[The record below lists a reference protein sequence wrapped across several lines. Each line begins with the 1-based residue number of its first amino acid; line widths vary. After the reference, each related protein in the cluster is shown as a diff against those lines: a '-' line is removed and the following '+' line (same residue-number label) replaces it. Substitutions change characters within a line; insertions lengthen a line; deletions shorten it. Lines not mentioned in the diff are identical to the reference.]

1 MRNVLQIE
9 RGKKRLL
16 TAFSLCL
23 VVGNA
28 LFAQEGKQWIDVTSD
43 HIVNPSFKEGGTG
56 WLGNN
61 YSANDWS
68 VAEFYDRDGTCFQKI
83 STLKS
88 GTYKLTVHAFYRF
101 GANDNGTAHGNGSE
115 VIHSQLYVGEKSIDL
130 KSLYI
135 EEKDATL
142 PNNRNGWPDGKQ
154 GTRVYFDKYPERYV
168 NELEFTVSE
177 GTVPVDMGIRVSQH
191 VSRDWTCF
199 SDFKLYVSGTYG
211 EVLNEKIGIVE
222 GLFSSNPELSTC
234 TTLQGEVKKKL
245 DTYKNYG
252 SSTPE
257 ADLKAAVE
265 DLAVT
270 TEKIK
275 AFIEKI
281 KVSNEALADA
291 SAIKDMQMLEVLR
304 AGLGNEMSAMNAC
317 LSSFSL
323 NNDIAMVDVQIE
335 KLKKETLRVEA
346 WMGMAFVLTKAKDL
360 ADGIGGLSEEQA
372 YNKVLQDLQNGNLD
386 FNTMSADVAALNLI
400 CRNAMTTDFLAEAT
414 SEAPIDM
421 TSFIKNP
428 NVYQA
433 KDKTVVP
440 DGWVI
445 ADWGSS
451 DNKEPTTEGFADAEL
466 HCGSWSGN
474 SANSIGKAHYYSE
487 IGGTVNVPDGCYR
500 LEAATYI
507 TRQPDAVV
515 LYASTDN
522 VDMVMANF
530 NGNKAVYDQAVG
542 LNDGT
547 TTSLEVQVSG
557 GRLYFGVKGKAIVG
571 GNGQQWLADNFRLYY
586 IGAPDVEPKDIKV
599 SEVGMSTYYSANAF
613 TVPEGLTGGMVTNED
628 AATVAVDWRYPAGST
643 VPGRTG
649 VILKGAVGDY
659 KAEYSVANVASPEN
673 NLLDGTIEAATI
685 ADAGYK
691 YYKLADGEKGLGFY
705 FAVEGGS
712 SIVNGANKAYL
723 ALPENEAQE
732 VNFLALDFGTTGI
745 TDTALAAEDVRVD
758 VYSISGVLVRSG
770 VKASEALDGLSKGI
784 YIVNGKKILK

>member
-1 MRNVLQIE
+1 M
-9 RGKKRLL
+9 
-16 TAFSLCL
+16 
-23 VVGNA
+23 
-28 LFAQEGKQWIDVTSD
+28 FAQEAWIDVTSE
-43 HIVNPSFKEGGTG
+43 HIVNPSFKDGGTG
-56 WLGNN
+56 WSGSN
-61 YSANDWS
+61 YSANGWD
-68 VAEFYDRDGTCFQKI
+68 VAEFYDKNGTCSQQI
-83 STLKS
+83 NSLKPGS
-88 GTYKLTVHAFYRF
+88 SYKLTVKAFYRF
-101 GANDNGTAHGNGSE
+101 GVNDGGTAHDNGTE
-115 VIHSQLYVGEKSIDL
+115 VIHSELFAGEQSVLL
-130 KSLYI
+130 KSLYS
-135 EEKDATL
+135 EEKDPDL
-142 PNNRNGWPDGKQ
+142 RNNRNGWPDGKE
-154 GTRVYFDKYPERYV
+154 GTNLYFNKYPDRYV

-177 GTVPVDMGIRVSQH
+177 GVNFVNIGIRVSEK

-199 SDFKLYVSGTYG
+199 SDFKLYVKSTYT
-211 EVLNEKIGIVE
+211 EALTEKIGLVE
-222 GLFSSNPELSTC
+222 NLL
-234 TTLQGEVKKKL
+234 GENSVLAACLKVKAEVNDKL
-245 DTYKNYG
+245 NTYKSYG
-252 SSTPE
+252 AITQESVMV
-257 ADLKAAVE
+257 AAIDDLNGTIVK
-265 DLAVT
+265 LNSL
-270 TEKIK
+270 
-275 AFIEKI
+275 IEKATI
-281 KVSNEALADA
+281 SNDAMVNA
-291 SAIKDMQMLEVLR
+291 SAVKERDMLEVLKNS
-304 AGLGNEMSAMNAC
+304 LGTEISAMENC
-317 LSSFSL
+317 LKDFSL
-323 NNDIAMVDVQIE
+323 EDDIVKIDAQTD
-335 KLKKETLRVEA
+335 KLNKETLRVKA
-346 WMGMAFVLTKAKDL
+346 WMGMASVLTKTRNL
-360 ADGIGGLSEEQA
+360 ANEIGGLQDDQT
-372 YNKVLQDLQNGNLD
+372 YIKVGEDLQNGNLD
-386 FNTMSADVAALNLI
+386 FYTMSADVEALNLV
-400 CRNAMTTDFLAEAT
+400 CRNAMTTDFLAKAT

-445 ADWGSS
+445 ADWGSK

-474 SANSIGKAHYYSE
+474 NDNSIGKAHYYSE

-599 SEVGMSTYYSANAF
+599 SEAGMSTYYSANAF
-613 TVPEGLTGGMVTNED
+613 TVPEGLTGGVVTNED

-712 SIVNGANKAYL
+712 SIMNGANKAYL

-732 VNFLALDFGTTGI
+732 VNFLALDFGTTRI

>member
-1 MRNVLQIE
+1 MKNRLQIGG
-9 RGKKRLL
+9 GKKRLL
-16 TAFSLCL
+16 TALSLSL

-28 LFAQEGKQWIDVTSD
+28 LFAQEAWIDVTPE
-43 HIVNPSFKEGGTG
+43 HIVNPSFKDGGTG
-56 WLGNN
+56 WSGSN
-61 YSANDWS
+61 YSANGWD
-68 VAEFYDRDGTCFQKI
+68 VAEFYDKNGTCSQQI
-83 STLKS
+83 NSLKPGS
-88 GTYKLTVHAFYRF
+88 SYKLTVKAFYRF
-101 GANDNGTAHGNGSE
+101 GVNDGGTAHNNGTE
-115 VIHSQLYVGEKSIDL
+115 EIHSELFAGEQSVLL
-130 KSLYI
+130 KSLYS
-135 EEKDATL
+135 EEKDPDL
-142 PNNRNGWPDGKQ
+142 RNNRNGWPDGKE
-154 GTRVYFDKYPERYV
+154 GTNLYFNKYPDRYV

-177 GTVPVDMGIRVSQH
+177 GVNFVNIGIRVSEK

-199 SDFKLYVSGTYG
+199 SDFKLYVKSTYT
-211 EVLNEKIGIVE
+211 EALTEKIGFVE
-222 GLFSSNPELSTC
+222 NLL
-234 TTLQGEVKKKL
+234 GENSVLAACLKVKAEVNDKL
-245 DTYKNYG
+245 NTYKSYDAITQE
-252 SSTPE
+252 SVMV
-257 ADLKAAVE
+257 AAIDDLNGTIVK
-265 DLAVT
+265 LNSL
-270 TEKIK
+270 
-275 AFIEKI
+275 IEKATI
-281 KVSNEALADA
+281 SNDAMVNA
-291 SAIKDMQMLEVLR
+291 SAVKERDMLEVLKNS
-304 AGLGNEMSAMNAC
+304 LGTEISTMENC
-317 LSSFSL
+317 LKDFSL
-323 NNDIAMVDVQIE
+323 EDDIVKIDAQTD
-335 KLKKETLRVEA
+335 KLNKETLRVKA
-346 WMGMAFVLTKAKDL
+346 WMGMASVLTKTRNL
-360 ADGIGGLSEEQA
+360 ANEIGGLQDDQT
-372 YNKVLQDLQNGNLD
+372 YIKVGEDLQNGNLD
-386 FNTMSADVAALNLI
+386 FYTMSADVEALNLV
-400 CRNAMTTDFLAEAT
+400 CRNAMTTDFLAKAT

-445 ADWGSS
+445 ADWGSK

-474 SANSIGKAHYYSE
+474 NDNSIGKAHYYSE

-507 TRQPDAVV
+507 TQQPDAVV

-599 SEVGMSTYYSANAF
+599 SEAGMSTYYSANAF

>member
-1 MRNVLQIE
+1 MKNRLQIGG
-9 RGKKRLL
+9 GKKRLL
-16 TAFSLCL
+16 TALSLSL

-28 LFAQEGKQWIDVTSD
+28 LFAQEAWIDVTSE
-43 HIVNPSFKEGGTG
+43 HIVNPSFKDGGTG
-56 WLGNN
+56 WSGSN
-61 YSANDWS
+61 YSANGWD
-68 VAEFYDRDGTCFQKI
+68 VAEFYDKNGTCSQQI
-83 STLKS
+83 NSLKPGS
-88 GTYKLTVHAFYRF
+88 SYKLTVKAFYRF
-101 GANDNGTAHGNGSE
+101 GVNDGGTAHDNGTE
-115 VIHSQLYVGEKSIDL
+115 VIHSELFAGEQSVLL
-130 KSLYI
+130 KSLYS
-135 EEKDATL
+135 EEKDPDL
-142 PNNRNGWPDGKQ
+142 RNNRNGWPDGKE
-154 GTRVYFDKYPERYV
+154 GTNLYFNKYPDRYV

-177 GTVPVDMGIRVSQH
+177 GVNFVNIGIRVSEK

-199 SDFKLYVSGTYG
+199 SDFKLYVKSTYT
-211 EVLNEKIGIVE
+211 EALTEKIGLVE
-222 GLFSSNPELSTC
+222 NLL
-234 TTLQGEVKKKL
+234 GENSVLAACLKVKAEVNDKL
-245 DTYKNYG
+245 NTYKSYG
-252 SSTPE
+252 AITQESVMV
-257 ADLKAAVE
+257 AAIDDLNGTIVK
-265 DLAVT
+265 LNSL
-270 TEKIK
+270 
-275 AFIEKI
+275 IEKATI
-281 KVSNEALADA
+281 SNDAMVNA
-291 SAIKDMQMLEVLR
+291 SAVKERDMLEVLKNS
-304 AGLGNEMSAMNAC
+304 LGTEISAMENC
-317 LSSFSL
+317 LKDFLLEDDIVKIDAQTDKL
-323 NNDIAMVDVQIE
+323 N
-335 KLKKETLRVEA
+335 KETLRVKA
-346 WMGMAFVLTKAKDL
+346 WMGMASVLTKTRNL
-360 ADGIGGLSEEQA
+360 ANEIGGLQDDQT
-372 YNKVLQDLQNGNLD
+372 YIKVGEDLQNGNLD
-386 FNTMSADVAALNLI
+386 FYTMSADVEALNLV
-400 CRNAMTTDFLAEAT
+400 CRNAMTTDFLAKAT

-445 ADWGSS
+445 ADWGSK

-474 SANSIGKAHYYSE
+474 NDNSIGKAHYYSE

-599 SEVGMSTYYSANAF
+599 SEAGMSTYYSANAF
-613 TVPEGLTGGMVTNED
+613 TVPEGLTGGVVTNED

-712 SIVNGANKAYL
+712 SIMNGANKAYL

-732 VNFLALDFGTTGI
+732 VNFLALDFGTTRI

>member
-1 MRNVLQIE
+1 M
-9 RGKKRLL
+9 
-16 TAFSLCL
+16 
-23 VVGNA
+23 GNA
-28 LFAQEGKQWIDVTSD
+28 LFAQEAWIDVTSE
-43 HIVNPSFKEGGTG
+43 HIVNPSFKDGGTG
-56 WLGNN
+56 WSGSN
-61 YSANDWS
+61 YSANGWD
-68 VAEFYDRDGTCFQKI
+68 VAEFYDKNGTCSQQI
-83 STLKS
+83 NSLKPGS
-88 GTYKLTVHAFYRF
+88 SYKLTVKAFYRF
-101 GANDNGTAHGNGSE
+101 GVNDGGTAHDNGTE
-115 VIHSQLYVGEKSIDL
+115 VIHSELFAGEQSVLL
-130 KSLYI
+130 KSLYS
-135 EEKDATL
+135 EEKDPDL
-142 PNNRNGWPDGKQ
+142 RNNRNGWPDGKE
-154 GTRVYFDKYPERYV
+154 GTNLYFNKYPDRYV

-177 GTVPVDMGIRVSQH
+177 GVNFVNIGIRVSEK

-199 SDFKLYVSGTYG
+199 SDFKLYVKSTYT
-211 EVLNEKIGIVE
+211 EALTEKIGLVE
-222 GLFSSNPELSTC
+222 NLL
-234 TTLQGEVKKKL
+234 GENSVLAACLKVKAEVNDKL
-245 DTYKNYG
+245 NTYKSYG
-252 SSTPE
+252 AITQESVMV
-257 ADLKAAVE
+257 AAIDDLNGTIVK
-265 DLAVT
+265 LNSL
-270 TEKIK
+270 
-275 AFIEKI
+275 IEKATI
-281 KVSNEALADA
+281 SNDAMVNA
-291 SAIKDMQMLEVLR
+291 SAVKERDMLEVLKNS
-304 AGLGNEMSAMNAC
+304 LGTEISAMENC
-317 LSSFSL
+317 LKDFSL
-323 NNDIAMVDVQIE
+323 EDDIVKIDAQTD
-335 KLKKETLRVEA
+335 KLNKETLRVKA
-346 WMGMAFVLTKAKDL
+346 WMGMASVLTKTRNL
-360 ADGIGGLSEEQA
+360 ANEIGGLQDDQT
-372 YNKVLQDLQNGNLD
+372 YIKVGEDLQNGNLD
-386 FNTMSADVAALNLI
+386 FYTMSADVEALNLV
-400 CRNAMTTDFLAEAT
+400 CRNAMTTDFLAKAT

-445 ADWGSS
+445 ADWGSK

-474 SANSIGKAHYYSE
+474 NDNSIGKAHYYSE

-599 SEVGMSTYYSANAF
+599 SEAGMSTYYSANAF
-613 TVPEGLTGGMVTNED
+613 TVPEGLTGGVVTNED

-712 SIVNGANKAYL
+712 SIMNGANKAYL

-732 VNFLALDFGTTGI
+732 VNFLALDFGTTRI

>member
-1 MRNVLQIE
+1 MKNRLQIGG
-9 RGKKRLL
+9 GKKRLL
-16 TAFSLCL
+16 TALSLSL

-28 LFAQEGKQWIDVTSD
+28 LFAQEAWIDVTPE
-43 HIVNPSFKEGGTG
+43 HIVNPSFKDGGTG
-56 WLGNN
+56 WSGSN
-61 YSANDWS
+61 YSANGWD
-68 VAEFYDRDGTCFQKI
+68 VAEFYDKNGTCSQQI
-83 STLKS
+83 NSLKPGS
-88 GTYKLTVHAFYRF
+88 SYKLTVKAFYRF
-101 GANDNGTAHGNGSE
+101 GLNDGGTAHDNGTE
-115 VIHSQLYVGEKSIDL
+115 VIHSELFAGEQSVLL
-130 KSLYI
+130 KSLYS
-135 EEKDATL
+135 EEQDTGL
-142 PNNRNGWPDGKQ
+142 RNNKNGWPDGKE
-154 GTRVYFDKYPERYV
+154 GTNLYFNKYPDRYV

-177 GTVPVDMGIRVSQH
+177 GVDFNIGIRVSEK

-199 SDFKLYVSGTYG
+199 SDFKLYVKSTYT
-211 EVLNEKIGIVE
+211 EALTEKIGFVE
-222 GLFSSNPELSTC
+222 NLL
-234 TTLQGEVKKKL
+234 GENSVLAACLKVKAEVNDKL
-245 DTYKNYG
+245 NTYKSYG
-252 SSTPE
+252 AITQESVMV
-257 ADLKAAVE
+257 AAIDDLNGTIVK
-265 DLAVT
+265 LNSL
-270 TEKIK
+270 
-275 AFIEKI
+275 IEKATI
-281 KVSNEALADA
+281 SNDAMVNA
-291 SAIKDMQMLEVLR
+291 SAVKERDMLEVLKNS
-304 AGLGNEMSAMNAC
+304 LGTEISAMENC
-317 LSSFSL
+317 LKDFSL
-323 NNDIAMVDVQIE
+323 EDDIVKIDAQTD
-335 KLKKETLRVEA
+335 KLNKETLRVKA
-346 WMGMAFVLTKAKDL
+346 WMGMASVLTKTRNL
-360 ADGIGGLSEEQA
+360 ANEIGGLQDDQT
-372 YNKVLQDLQNGNLD
+372 YIKVGEDLQNGNLD
-386 FNTMSADVAALNLI
+386 FYTMSADVEALNLV
-400 CRNAMTTDFLAEAT
+400 CRNAMTTDFLAKAT

-571 GNGQQWLADNFRLYY
+571 DKGQQWLADNFRLYY

-599 SEVGMSTYYSANAF
+599 SEAGMSTYYSANAF

-712 SIVNGANKAYL
+712 SIMNGANKAYL

-745 TDTALAAEDVRVD
+745 TDTALAAEDARVD
-758 VYSISGVLVRSG
+758 VYTISGVLVRSG

>member
-1 MRNVLQIE
+1 M
-9 RGKKRLL
+9 
-16 TAFSLCL
+16 AACL
-23 VVGNA
+23 KVKA
-28 LFAQEGKQWIDVTSD
+28 E
-43 HIVNPSFKEGGTG
+43 VNDK
-56 WLGNN
+56 LN
-61 YSANDWS
+61 
-68 VAEFYDRDGTCFQKI
+68 
-83 STLKS
+83 
-88 GTYKLTVHAFYRF
+88 TYKSY
-101 GANDNGTAHGNGSE
+101 GAITQESVMVAAIDDLNGTIVKLN
-115 VIHSQLYVGEKSIDL
+115 
-130 KSLYI
+130 SL
-135 EEKDATL
+135 
-142 PNNRNGWPDGKQ
+142 
-154 GTRVYFDKYPERYV
+154 
-168 NELEFTVSE
+168 
-177 GTVPVDMGIRVSQH
+177 
-191 VSRDWTCF
+191 
-199 SDFKLYVSGTYG
+199 
-211 EVLNEKIGIVE
+211 
-222 GLFSSNPELSTC
+222 
-234 TTLQGEVKKKL
+234 
-245 DTYKNYG
+245 
-252 SSTPE
+252 
-257 ADLKAAVE
+257 
-265 DLAVT
+265 
-270 TEKIK
+270 
-275 AFIEKI
+275 IEKATI
-281 KVSNEALADA
+281 SNDAMVNA
-291 SAIKDMQMLEVLR
+291 SAVKERDMLEVLKNS
-304 AGLGNEMSAMNAC
+304 LGTEISAMENC
-317 LSSFSL
+317 LKDFLLEDDIVKIDAQTDKL
-323 NNDIAMVDVQIE
+323 N
-335 KLKKETLRVEA
+335 KETLRVKA
-346 WMGMAFVLTKAKDL
+346 WMGMASVLTKTRNL
-360 ADGIGGLSEEQA
+360 ANEIGGLQDDQT
-372 YNKVLQDLQNGNLD
+372 YIKVGEDLQNGNLD
-386 FNTMSADVAALNLI
+386 FYTMSADVEALNLV
-400 CRNAMTTDFLAEAT
+400 CRNAMTTDFLAKAT

-445 ADWGSS
+445 ADWGSK

-474 SANSIGKAHYYSE
+474 NDNSIGKAHYYSE

-599 SEVGMSTYYSANAF
+599 SEAGMSTYYSANAF
-613 TVPEGLTGGMVTNED
+613 TVPEGLTGGVVTNED

-712 SIVNGANKAYL
+712 SIMNGANKAYL

-732 VNFLALDFGTTGI
+732 VNFLALDFGTTRI

>member
-1 MRNVLQIE
+1 MKNRLQIGG
-9 RGKKRLL
+9 GKKRLL
-16 TAFSLCL
+16 TALSLSL

-28 LFAQEGKQWIDVTSD
+28 LFAQEAWIDVTSE
-43 HIVNPSFKEGGTG
+43 HIVNPSFKDGGTG
-56 WLGNN
+56 WSGSN
-61 YSANDWS
+61 YSANGWD
-68 VAEFYDRDGTCFQKI
+68 VAEFYDKNGTCSQQI
-83 STLKS
+83 NSLKPGS
-88 GTYKLTVHAFYRF
+88 SYKLTVKAFYRF
-101 GANDNGTAHGNGSE
+101 GVNDGGTAHDNGTE
-115 VIHSQLYVGEKSIDL
+115 VIHSELFAGEQSVLL
-130 KSLYI
+130 KSLYS
-135 EEKDATL
+135 EEKDPDL
-142 PNNRNGWPDGKQ
+142 RNNRNGWPDGKE
-154 GTRVYFDKYPERYV
+154 GTNLYFNKYPDRYV

-177 GTVPVDMGIRVSQH
+177 GVNFVNIGIRVSEK

-199 SDFKLYVSGTYG
+199 SDFKLYVKSTYT
-211 EVLNEKIGIVE
+211 EALTEKIGLVE
-222 GLFSSNPELSTC
+222 NLL
-234 TTLQGEVKKKL
+234 GENSVLAACLKVKAEVNDKL
-245 DTYKNYG
+245 NTYKSYG
-252 SSTPE
+252 AITQESVMV
-257 ADLKAAVE
+257 AAIDDLNGTIVK
-265 DLAVT
+265 LNSL
-270 TEKIK
+270 
-275 AFIEKI
+275 IEKATI
-281 KVSNEALADA
+281 SNDAMVNA
-291 SAIKDMQMLEVLR
+291 SAVKERDMLEVLKNS
-304 AGLGNEMSAMNAC
+304 LGTEISAMENC
-317 LSSFSL
+317 LKDFSL
-323 NNDIAMVDVQIE
+323 EDDIVKIDAQTD
-335 KLKKETLRVEA
+335 KLNKETLRVKA
-346 WMGMAFVLTKAKDL
+346 WMGMASVLTKTRNL
-360 ADGIGGLSEEQA
+360 ANEIGGLQDDQT
-372 YNKVLQDLQNGNLD
+372 YIKVGEDLQNGNLD
-386 FNTMSADVAALNLI
+386 FYTMSADVEALNLV
-400 CRNAMTTDFLAEAT
+400 CRNAMTTDFLAKAT

-445 ADWGSS
+445 ADWGSK

-474 SANSIGKAHYYSE
+474 NDNSIGKAHYYSE

-571 GNGQQWLADNFRLYY
+571 SNGQQWLADNFRLYY

-599 SEVGMSTYYSANAF
+599 SEAGMSTYYSANAF

>member
-1 MRNVLQIE
+1 MILYR
-9 RGKKRLL
+9 
-16 TAFSLCL
+16 T
-23 VVGNA
+23 
-28 LFAQEGKQWIDVTSD
+28 
-43 HIVNPSFKEGGTG
+43 HVN
-56 WLGNN
+56 
-61 YSANDWS
+61 
-68 VAEFYDRDGTCFQKI
+68 I
-83 STLKS
+83 
-88 GTYKLTVHAFYRF
+88 
-101 GANDNGTAHGNGSE
+101 
-115 VIHSQLYVGEKSIDL
+115 
-130 KSLYI
+130 
-135 EEKDATL
+135 
-142 PNNRNGWPDGKQ
+142 
-154 GTRVYFDKYPERYV
+154 
-168 NELEFTVSE
+168 
-177 GTVPVDMGIRVSQH
+177 GIRVSEK

-199 SDFKLYVSGTYG
+199 SDFKLYVKSTYT
-211 EVLNEKIGIVE
+211 EALTEKIGLVE
-222 GLFSSNPELSTC
+222 NLL
-234 TTLQGEVKKKL
+234 GENSVLAACLKVKAEVNDKL
-245 DTYKNYG
+245 NTYKSYG
-252 SSTPE
+252 AITQESVMV
-257 ADLKAAVE
+257 AAIDDLNGTIVK
-265 DLAVT
+265 LNSL
-270 TEKIK
+270 
-275 AFIEKI
+275 IEKATI
-281 KVSNEALADA
+281 SNDAMVNA
-291 SAIKDMQMLEVLR
+291 SAVKERDMLEVLKNS
-304 AGLGNEMSAMNAC
+304 LGTEISAMENC
-317 LSSFSL
+317 LKDFSL
-323 NNDIAMVDVQIE
+323 EDDIVKIDAQTD
-335 KLKKETLRVEA
+335 KLNKETLRVKA
-346 WMGMAFVLTKAKDL
+346 WMGMASVLTKTRNL
-360 ADGIGGLSEEQA
+360 ANEIGGLQDDQT
-372 YNKVLQDLQNGNLD
+372 YIKVGEDLQNGNLD
-386 FNTMSADVAALNLI
+386 FYTMSADVEALNLV
-400 CRNAMTTDFLAEAT
+400 CRNAMTTDFLAKAT

-445 ADWGSS
+445 ADWGSK

-474 SANSIGKAHYYSE
+474 NDNSIGKAHYYSE

-571 GNGQQWLADNFRLYY
+571 SNGQQWLADNFRLYY

-599 SEVGMSTYYSANAF
+599 SEAGMSTYYSANAF

>member
-1 MRNVLQIE
+1 MKSTYTE
-9 RGKKRLL
+9 AL
-16 TAFSLCL
+16 T
-23 VVGNA
+23 
-28 LFAQEGKQWIDVTSD
+28 
-43 HIVNPSFKEGGTG
+43 
-56 WLGNN
+56 
-61 YSANDWS
+61 
-68 VAEFYDRDGTCFQKI
+68 
-83 STLKS
+83 
-88 GTYKLTVHAFYRF
+88 
-101 GANDNGTAHGNGSE
+101 
-115 VIHSQLYVGEKSIDL
+115 
-130 KSLYI
+130 
-135 EEKDATL
+135 
-142 PNNRNGWPDGKQ
+142 
-154 GTRVYFDKYPERYV
+154 
-168 NELEFTVSE
+168 
-177 GTVPVDMGIRVSQH
+177 
-191 VSRDWTCF
+191 
-199 SDFKLYVSGTYG
+199 
-211 EVLNEKIGIVE
+211 EKIGLVE
-222 GLFSSNPELSTC
+222 NLL
-234 TTLQGEVKKKL
+234 GENSVLAACLKVKAEVNDKL
-245 DTYKNYG
+245 NTYKSYG
-252 SSTPE
+252 AITQESVMV
-257 ADLKAAVE
+257 AAIDDLNGTIVK
-265 DLAVT
+265 LNSL
-270 TEKIK
+270 
-275 AFIEKI
+275 IEKATI
-281 KVSNEALADA
+281 SNDAMVNA
-291 SAIKDMQMLEVLR
+291 SAVKERDMLEVLKNS
-304 AGLGNEMSAMNAC
+304 LGTEISAMENC
-317 LSSFSL
+317 LKDFSL
-323 NNDIAMVDVQIE
+323 EDDIVKIDAQTD
-335 KLKKETLRVEA
+335 KLNKETLRVKA
-346 WMGMAFVLTKAKDL
+346 WMGMASVLTKTRNL
-360 ADGIGGLSEEQA
+360 ANEIGGLQDDQT
-372 YNKVLQDLQNGNLD
+372 YIKVGEDLQNGNLD
-386 FNTMSADVAALNLI
+386 FYTMSADVEALNLV
-400 CRNAMTTDFLAEAT
+400 CRNAMTTDFLAKAT

-445 ADWGSS
+445 ADWGSK

-474 SANSIGKAHYYSE
+474 NDNSIGKAHYYSE

-507 TRQPDAVV
+507 TRQPDAAV

-599 SEVGMSTYYSANAF
+599 SEAGMSTYYSANAF
-613 TVPEGLTGGMVTNED
+613 TVPEGLTGGVVTNED

-712 SIVNGANKAYL
+712 SIMNGANKAYL

-732 VNFLALDFGTTGI
+732 VNFLALDFGTTRI

>member
-1 MRNVLQIE
+1 MKNRLQIGG
-9 RGKKRLL
+9 GKKRLL
-16 TAFSLCL
+16 TALSLSL

-28 LFAQEGKQWIDVTSD
+28 LFAQEAWIDVTSE
-43 HIVNPSFKEGGTG
+43 HIVNPSFKDGGTG
-56 WLGNN
+56 WSGSN
-61 YSANDWS
+61 YSANGWD
-68 VAEFYDRDGTCFQKI
+68 VAEFYDKNGTCSQQI
-83 STLKS
+83 NSLKPGS
-88 GTYKLTVHAFYRF
+88 SYKLTVKAFYRF
-101 GANDNGTAHGNGSE
+101 GVNDGGTAHDNGTE
-115 VIHSQLYVGEKSIDL
+115 VIHSELFAGEQSVLL
-130 KSLYI
+130 KSLYS
-135 EEKDATL
+135 EEKDPDL
-142 PNNRNGWPDGKQ
+142 RNNRNGWPDGKE
-154 GTRVYFDKYPERYV
+154 GTNLYFNKYPDRYV

-177 GTVPVDMGIRVSQH
+177 GVNFVNIGIRVSEK

-199 SDFKLYVSGTYG
+199 SDFKLYVKSTYT
-211 EVLNEKIGIVE
+211 EALTEKIGLVE
-222 GLFSSNPELSTC
+222 NLL
-234 TTLQGEVKKKL
+234 GENSVLAACLKVKAEVNDKL
-245 DTYKNYG
+245 NTYKSYG
-252 SSTPE
+252 AITQESVMV
-257 ADLKAAVE
+257 AAIDDLNGTIVK
-265 DLAVT
+265 LNSL
-270 TEKIK
+270 
-275 AFIEKI
+275 IEKATI
-281 KVSNEALADA
+281 SNDAMVNA
-291 SAIKDMQMLEVLR
+291 SAVKERDMLEVLKNS
-304 AGLGNEMSAMNAC
+304 LGTEISAMENC
-317 LSSFSL
+317 LKDFSL
-323 NNDIAMVDVQIE
+323 EDDIVKIDAQTD
-335 KLKKETLRVEA
+335 KLNKETLRVKA
-346 WMGMAFVLTKAKDL
+346 WMGMASVLTKTRNL
-360 ADGIGGLSEEQA
+360 ANEIGGLQDDQT
-372 YNKVLQDLQNGNLD
+372 YIKVGEDLQNGNLD
-386 FNTMSADVAALNLI
+386 FYTMSADVEALNLV
-400 CRNAMTTDFLAEAT
+400 CRNAMTTDFLAKAT

-445 ADWGSS
+445 ADWGSK

-474 SANSIGKAHYYSE
+474 NDNSIGKAHYYSE

-557 GRLYFGVKGKAIVG
+557 GRLYFGVKGIAIVG
-571 GNGQQWLADNFRLYY
+571 GNGQKWLADNFRLYY

-599 SEVGMSTYYSANAF
+599 SEAGMSTYYSANAF

>member
-1 MRNVLQIE
+1 M
-9 RGKKRLL
+9 
-16 TAFSLCL
+16 
-23 VVGNA
+23 
-28 LFAQEGKQWIDVTSD
+28 FAQEAWIDVTSE
-43 HIVNPSFKEGGTG
+43 HIVNPSFKDGGTG
-56 WLGNN
+56 WSGSN
-61 YSANDWS
+61 YSANGWD
-68 VAEFYDRDGTCFQKI
+68 VAEFYDKNGTCSQQI
-83 STLKS
+83 NSLKPGS
-88 GTYKLTVHAFYRF
+88 SYKLTVKAFYRF
-101 GANDNGTAHGNGSE
+101 GVNDGGTAHDNGTE
-115 VIHSQLYVGEKSIDL
+115 VIHSELFAGEQSVLL
-130 KSLYI
+130 KSLYS
-135 EEKDATL
+135 EEKDPDL
-142 PNNRNGWPDGKQ
+142 RNNRNGWPDGKE
-154 GTRVYFDKYPERYV
+154 GTNLYFNKYPDRYV

-177 GTVPVDMGIRVSQH
+177 GVNFVNIGIRVSEK

-199 SDFKLYVSGTYG
+199 SDFKLYVKSTYT
-211 EVLNEKIGIVE
+211 EALTEKIGLVE
-222 GLFSSNPELSTC
+222 NLL
-234 TTLQGEVKKKL
+234 GENSVLAACLKVKAEVNDKL
-245 DTYKNYG
+245 NTYKSYG
-252 SSTPE
+252 AITQESVMV
-257 ADLKAAVE
+257 AAIDDLNGTIVK
-265 DLAVT
+265 LNSL
-270 TEKIK
+270 
-275 AFIEKI
+275 IEKATI
-281 KVSNEALADA
+281 SNDAMVNA
-291 SAIKDMQMLEVLR
+291 SAVKERDMLEVLKNS
-304 AGLGNEMSAMNAC
+304 LGTEISAMENC
-317 LSSFSL
+317 LKDFLLEDDIVKIDAQTDKL
-323 NNDIAMVDVQIE
+323 N
-335 KLKKETLRVEA
+335 KETLRVKA
-346 WMGMAFVLTKAKDL
+346 WMGMASVLTKTRNL
-360 ADGIGGLSEEQA
+360 ANEIGGLQDDQT
-372 YNKVLQDLQNGNLD
+372 YIKVGEDLQNGNLD
-386 FNTMSADVAALNLI
+386 FYTMSADVEALNLV
-400 CRNAMTTDFLAEAT
+400 CRNAMTTDFLAKAT

-445 ADWGSS
+445 ADWGSK

-474 SANSIGKAHYYSE
+474 NDNSIGKAHYYSE

-599 SEVGMSTYYSANAF
+599 SEAGMSTYYSANAF
-613 TVPEGLTGGMVTNED
+613 TVPEGLTGGVVTNED

-712 SIVNGANKAYL
+712 SIMNGANKAYL

-732 VNFLALDFGTTGI
+732 VNFLALDFGTTRI

>member
-1 MRNVLQIE
+1 MKNRLQIGG
-9 RGKKRLL
+9 GKKRLL
-16 TAFSLCL
+16 TALSLSL

-28 LFAQEGKQWIDVTSD
+28 LFAQEAWIDVTSE
-43 HIVNPSFKEGGTG
+43 HIVNPSFKDGGTG
-56 WLGNN
+56 WSGSN
-61 YSANDWS
+61 YSANGWD
-68 VAEFYDRDGTCFQKI
+68 VAEFYDKNGTCSQQI
-83 STLKS
+83 NSLKPGS
-88 GTYKLTVHAFYRF
+88 SYKLTVKAFYRF
-101 GANDNGTAHGNGSE
+101 GVNDGGTAHDNGTE
-115 VIHSQLYVGEKSIDL
+115 VIHSELFAGEQSVLL
-130 KSLYI
+130 KSLYS
-135 EEKDATL
+135 EEKDPDL
-142 PNNRNGWPDGKQ
+142 RNNRNGWPDGKE
-154 GTRVYFDKYPERYV
+154 GTNLYFNKYPDRYV

-177 GTVPVDMGIRVSQH
+177 GVNFVDIGIRVSEK

-199 SDFKLYVSGTYG
+199 SDFKLYVKSTYT
-211 EVLNEKIGIVE
+211 EALTEKIGLVE
-222 GLFSSNPELSTC
+222 NLL
-234 TTLQGEVKKKL
+234 GENSVLAACLKVKAEVNDKL
-245 DTYKNYG
+245 NTYKSYG
-252 SSTPE
+252 AITQESVMV
-257 ADLKAAVE
+257 AAIDDLNGTIVK
-265 DLAVT
+265 LNSL
-270 TEKIK
+270 
-275 AFIEKI
+275 IEKATI
-281 KVSNEALADA
+281 SNDAMVNA
-291 SAIKDMQMLEVLR
+291 SAVKERDMLEVLKNS
-304 AGLGNEMSAMNAC
+304 LGTEISAMENC
-317 LSSFSL
+317 LKDFSL
-323 NNDIAMVDVQIE
+323 EDDIVKIDAQTD
-335 KLKKETLRVEA
+335 KLNKETLRVKA
-346 WMGMAFVLTKAKDL
+346 WMGMASVLTKTRNL
-360 ADGIGGLSEEQA
+360 ANEIGGLQDDQT
-372 YNKVLQDLQNGNLD
+372 YIKVGEDLQNGNLD
-386 FNTMSADVAALNLI
+386 FYTMSADVEALNLV
-400 CRNAMTTDFLAEAT
+400 CRNAMTTDFLAKAT

-445 ADWGSS
+445 ADWGSK

-474 SANSIGKAHYYSE
+474 SANNIGKAHYYSE

-571 GNGQQWLADNFRLYY
+571 NTGQQWLADNFRLYY

-599 SEVGMSTYYSANAF
+599 SEAGMSTYYSANAF

>member
-1 MRNVLQIE
+1 M
-9 RGKKRLL
+9 
-16 TAFSLCL
+16 
-23 VVGNA
+23 
-28 LFAQEGKQWIDVTSD
+28 FAQEAWIDVTSE
-43 HIVNPSFKEGGTG
+43 HIVNPSFKDGGTG
-56 WLGNN
+56 WSGSN
-61 YSANDWS
+61 YSANGWD
-68 VAEFYDRDGTCFQKI
+68 VAEFYDKNGTCSQQI
-83 STLKS
+83 NSLKPGS
-88 GTYKLTVHAFYRF
+88 SYKLTVKAFYRF
-101 GANDNGTAHGNGSE
+101 GVNDGGTAHDNGTE
-115 VIHSQLYVGEKSIDL
+115 VIHSELFAGEQSVLL
-130 KSLYI
+130 KSLYS
-135 EEKDATL
+135 EEKDPDL
-142 PNNRNGWPDGKQ
+142 RNNRNGWPDGKE
-154 GTRVYFDKYPERYV
+154 GTNLYFNKYPDRYV

-177 GTVPVDMGIRVSQH
+177 GVNFVNIGIRVSEK

-199 SDFKLYVSGTYG
+199 SDFKLYVKSTYT
-211 EVLNEKIGIVE
+211 EALTEKIGLVE
-222 GLFSSNPELSTC
+222 NLL
-234 TTLQGEVKKKL
+234 GENSVLAACLKVKAEVNDKL
-245 DTYKNYG
+245 NTYKSYG
-252 SSTPE
+252 AITQESVMV
-257 ADLKAAVE
+257 AAIDDLNGTIVK
-265 DLAVT
+265 LNSL
-270 TEKIK
+270 
-275 AFIEKI
+275 IEKATI
-281 KVSNEALADA
+281 SNDAMVNA
-291 SAIKDMQMLEVLR
+291 SAVKERDMLEVLKNS
-304 AGLGNEMSAMNAC
+304 LGTEISAMENC
-317 LSSFSL
+317 LKDFSL
-323 NNDIAMVDVQIE
+323 EDDIVKIDAQTD
-335 KLKKETLRVEA
+335 KLNKETLRVKA
-346 WMGMAFVLTKAKDL
+346 WMGMAFVLTKTRNL
-360 ADGIGGLSEEQA
+360 ANEIGGLQDDQT
-372 YNKVLQDLQNGNLD
+372 YIKVGEDLQNGNLD
-386 FNTMSADVAALNLI
+386 FYTMSADVEALNLV
-400 CRNAMTTDFLAEAT
+400 CRNAMTTDFLAKAT

-445 ADWGSS
+445 ADWGSK

-474 SANSIGKAHYYSE
+474 NDNSIGKAHYYSE

-599 SEVGMSTYYSANAF
+599 SEAGMSTYYSANAF

-712 SIVNGANKAYL
+712 SIMNGANKAYL

-758 VYSISGVLVRSG
+758 VYTISGVLVRSE

>member
-1 MRNVLQIE
+1 MKNRLQIGG
-9 RGKKRLL
+9 GKKRLL
-16 TAFSLCL
+16 TALSLSL

-28 LFAQEGKQWIDVTSD
+28 LFAQEAWIDVTSE
-43 HIVNPSFKEGGTG
+43 HIVNPSFKDGGTG
-56 WLGNN
+56 WSGSN
-61 YSANDWS
+61 YSANGWD
-68 VAEFYDRDGTCFQKI
+68 VAEFYDKNGTCSQQI
-83 STLKS
+83 NSLKPGS
-88 GTYKLTVHAFYRF
+88 SYKLTVKAFYRF
-101 GANDNGTAHGNGSE
+101 GVNDGGTAHDNGTE
-115 VIHSQLYVGEKSIDL
+115 VIHSELFAGEQSVLL
-130 KSLYI
+130 KSLYS
-135 EEKDATL
+135 EEKDPDL
-142 PNNRNGWPDGKQ
+142 RNNRNGWPDGKE
-154 GTRVYFDKYPERYV
+154 GTNLYFNKYPDRYV

-177 GTVPVDMGIRVSQH
+177 GVNFVNIGIRVSEK

-199 SDFKLYVSGTYG
+199 SDFKLYVKSTYT
-211 EVLNEKIGIVE
+211 EALTEKIGLVE
-222 GLFSSNPELSTC
+222 NLL
-234 TTLQGEVKKKL
+234 GENSVLAACLKVKAEVNDKL
-245 DTYKNYG
+245 NTYKSYG
-252 SSTPE
+252 AITQESVMV
-257 ADLKAAVE
+257 AAIDDLNGTIVK
-265 DLAVT
+265 LNSL
-270 TEKIK
+270 
-275 AFIEKI
+275 IEKATI
-281 KVSNEALADA
+281 SNDAMVNA
-291 SAIKDMQMLEVLR
+291 SAVKERDMLEVLKNS
-304 AGLGNEMSAMNAC
+304 LGTEISAMENC
-317 LSSFSL
+317 LKDFSL
-323 NNDIAMVDVQIE
+323 EDDIVKIDAQTD
-335 KLKKETLRVEA
+335 KLNKETLRVKA
-346 WMGMAFVLTKAKDL
+346 WMGMASVLTKTRNL
-360 ADGIGGLSEEQA
+360 ANEIGGLQDDQT
-372 YNKVLQDLQNGNLD
+372 YIKVGEDLQNGNLD
-386 FNTMSADVAALNLI
+386 FYTMSADVEALNLV
-400 CRNAMTTDFLAEAT
+400 CRNAMTTDFLAKAT

-445 ADWGSS
+445 ADWGSK

-474 SANSIGKAHYYSE
+474 NDNSIGKAHYYSE

-599 SEVGMSTYYSANAF
+599 SEAGMSTYYSANAF
-613 TVPEGLTGGMVTNED
+613 TVPEGLTGGVVTNED

-758 VYSISGVLVRSG
+758 VYTISGVLVRSG
-770 VKASEALDGLSKGI
+770 VRASEALDGLSKGI